1 MSNVEGLRVTI
12 SQEVTLDQLSD
23 LIVGGLYY
31 HEILTLISLVV
42 EKKNREHETDD
53 FTDVVINEI
62 RYG

>member
-31 HEILTLISLVV
+31 QEILTLISLVV

-53 FTDVVINEI
+53 FTDAVINEI

>member
-1 MSNVEGLRVTI
+1 MSDVQGLRVTL
-12 SQEVTLDQLSD
+12 SQDVTLDQLSD

-42 EKKNREHETDD
+42 EKQNHECETAD
-53 FTDVVINEI
+53 FTDAVINEL